1 MNSDQSFFDN
11 IGINPQELSAK
22 DQSLLAKVWQSSKR
36 TDSGHST
43 VSSGYSKLD
52 ALFANQGWPLGVT
65 TEIGLAQPG
74 IGELRLLLPAIRSL
88 QQRHSSAQHVLW
100 IAPPLNPFASS
111 LAKEGVDL
119 DLLTIVEIDNASQA
133 IWAAEQ
139 ALLSNSCAAVI
150 VWMGKWRLENKTL
163 RCLQLAA
170 EKSVCWNV
178 VFRHESCLQQASISH
193 LRLNLQATPLSELD
207 IHILKQPNSW
217 ANQHCR
223 LSLSPHYARWQ
234 RLPVDLLPHTNQPFI
249 QKYQK
254 LKTHIEERITDQKVA
269 ESETNYQ
276 STQSAQSKL
285 VEISLGP
292 D

>member
-36 TDSGHST
+36 RDSGHNT
-43 VSSGYSKLD
+43 ISSGYSKLD
-52 ALFANQGWPLGVT
+52 AVLANQGWPLGVT
-65 TEIGLAQPG
+65 TEIGVSQPG

-100 IAPPLNPFASS
+100 IAPPLSPFASS
-111 LAKEGVDL
+111 LAKEGIDL
-119 DLLTIVEIDNASQA
+119 DLLTIVEIGNALQA

-150 VWMGKWRLENKTL
+150 VWMGKWRLDNKTL
-163 RCLQLAA
+163 RRLQLAA
-170 EKSVCWNV
+170 EKSGSWNV
-178 VFRHESCLQQASISH
+178 IFRHESCLQQASISH

-207 IHILKQPNSW
+207 VHILKQPNSW
-217 ANQHCR
+217 ANQCCS
-223 LSLSPHYARWQ
+223 LSLSPHYERWQ
-234 RLPVDLLPHTNQPFI
+234 RLPVDLLPHSNQTFI
-249 QKYQK
+249 QPYQE
-254 LKTHIEERITDQKVA
+254 LKSHTEERITEQKVA
-269 ESETNYQ
+269 ENETNYQ
-276 STQSAQSKL
+276 ITQETQSKL
-285 VEISLGP
+285 IEISLGP